1 MRGAEYIPVASIP
14 IVDLGAQY
22 EAAKLRR
29 EESEERKLA
38 YLNQFK
44 QVRGSLS
51 DGVRPA
57 VQQRWNQVESLLDQG
72 DMSFE
77 GRKKLQQAYKDYAE
91 YTAQGVDFTRAL
103 DEREAE
109 VLSNPQKYNLDVL
122 KELDTYRSV
131 KPDDTFLSNPTLPS
145 LAQYT
150 RYQPKRLSSSTM
162 ASTIYNNM
170 KQFDGLDAIRNADGT
185 LNQVALENA
194 VNAQYIGQ
202 SSEDVDAIVAEEL
215 SRLGRL
221 DGNVAE
227 AVEVIRSLSD
237 AEKQNLIKS
246 ASQRTIQTLSNLVSK
261 DVFTKAEER
270 AAEMEDFEAKENIK
284 GRIDK
289 EKIRLSQSGDAALQ
303 RERIAAE
310 KEETT
315 PKTNPYAV
323 FSDYVNETI
332 TDNILSA
339 DEDEMV
345 KNLAPSLPPG
355 YEVEATS
362 PWYSKDN
369 IITIRGQKGAE
380 GVEIPLPKDLKTNPT
395 SRALVKKQ
403 IQQAI
408 LNSIPAGTEN
418 PEEDKLLYLSR
429 IINQGALSSAP
440 ADAKAAPTDRLEI
453 LKQ

>member
-1 MRGAEYIPVASIP
+1 M
-14 IVDLGAQY
+14 
-22 EAAKLRR
+22 
-29 EESEERKLA
+29 
-38 YLNQFK
+38 
-44 QVRGSLS
+44 
-51 DGVRPA
+51 
-57 VQQRWNQVESLLDQG
+57 
-72 DMSFE
+72 
-77 GRKKLQQAYKDYAE
+77 
-91 YTAQGVDFTRAL
+91 
-103 DEREAE
+103 
-109 VLSNPQKYNLDVL
+109 LSNPQKYNLEVL

-131 KPDDTFLSNPTLPS
+131 KPDDAFLTNPTLPN
-145 LAQYT
+145 LTQYT

-261 DVFTKAEER
+261 DAFTREEER
-270 AAEMEDFEAKENIK
+270 AAEMEDYKAKV
-284 GRIDK
+284 
-289 EKIRLSQSGDAALQ
+289 KIQGQQSEREIGLRRAADAALQ

-310 KEETT
+310 KEPTT
-315 PKTNPYAV
+315 PKVNPYAL
-323 FSDYVNETI
+323 FSDYVNQTI

-339 DEDEMV
+339 NEDEMV

-369 IITIRGQKGAE
+369 IITIRGQKDTD
-380 GVEIPLPKDLKTNPT
+380 GVEITLPKDLKTNPK

-408 LNSIPAGTEN
+408 INSIPAGTEN
-418 PEEDKLLYLSR
+418 PEEDRLLYLSR
-429 IINQGALSSAP
+429 IINQGALSPAP
-440 ADAKAAPTDRLEI
+440 AGAQADLRAKYDY
-453 LKQ
+453 

>member
-1 MRGAEYIPVASIP
+1 MRGAEYIPVANIP

-22 EAAKLRR
+22 EAAKARR

-44 QVRGSLS
+44 QVRGALS
-51 DGVRPA
+51 DGLRPA
-57 VQQRWNQVESLLDQG
+57 VQQRWDVVDGLLDQG

-91 YTAQGVDFTRAL
+91 YTAQGVDYTTAL

-131 KPDDTFLSNPTLPS
+131 KPDDAFLTNFTLPS
-145 LAQYT
+145 LAKYT
-150 RYQPKRLSSSTM
+150 KYQPKRLSSSTM

-194 VNAQYIGQ
+194 VNAQYIGI
-202 SSEDVDAIVAEEL
+202 SSEDEDAIVAEEL

-227 AVEVIRSLSD
+227 AVEVIRNLSD
-237 AEKQNLIKS
+237 TEKKNFIKS

-261 DVFTKAEER
+261 DVFTREEER
-270 AAEMEDFEAKENIK
+270 AAEMEDYEAKV
-284 GRIDK
+284 
-289 EKIRLSQSGDAALQ
+289 KIQGQQSEREIALRRAADAALQ

-310 KEETT
+310 KQATT
-315 PKTNPYAV
+315 PTRNLYAL
-323 FSDYVNETI
+323 FSDYVNQTI
-332 TDNILSA
+332 TDDILSA
-339 DEDEMV
+339 DESEMV
-345 KNLAPSLPPG
+345 QNLTSKLPPG
-355 YEVEATS
+355 YTVEES
-362 PWYSKDN
+362 RWGFDQ
-369 IITIRGQKGAE
+369 ITIKGGGEAVAIDLPNNLNAKGDD
-380 GVEIPLPKDLKTNPT
+380 GVKA
-395 SRALVKKQ
+395 RALVKKQ

-408 LNSIPAGTEN
+408 INSIPAGTEN

-429 IINQGALSSAP
+429 FAQGLTAP
-440 ADAKAAPTDRLEI
+440 AGAKAAPNDPLGV
-453 LKQ
+453 LK

>member
-22 EAAKLRR
+22 EAAKARR

-51 DGVRPA
+51 EGVRPA

-122 KELDTYRSV
+122 KELDTYRSI

-150 RYQPKRLSSSTM
+150 RFQPKRLSSSTM

-202 SSEDVDAIVAEEL
+202 SSEEVDAIVAEEL

-221 DGNVAE
+221 DGSIAE
-227 AVEVIRSLSD
+227 AVEVTRSLSD

-270 AAEMEDFEAKENIK
+270 AADLKEYEAKVKIQ
-284 GRIDK
+284 GR
-289 EKIRLSQSGDAALQ
+289 QSEREIGLREAGDAALQ

-310 KEETT
+310 KEPTT
-315 PKTNPYAV
+315 PTRNLYAL
-323 FSDYVNETI
+323 FSDCVDKTI
-332 TDNILSA
+332 TDDILSA
-339 DEDEMV
+339 DESEMV
-345 KNLAPSLPPG
+345 QNLASKLPPG
-355 YEVEATS
+355 YVVEES
-362 PWYSKDN
+362 RPGFDQ
-369 IITIRGQKGAE
+369 ITIRGKQGGTGVAIDLPNNLNAKGDA
-380 GVEIPLPKDLKTNPT
+380 GVKA
-395 SRALVKKQ
+395 RALVKKQ

-408 LNSIPAGTEN
+408 INSIPAGTEN

-429 IINQGALSSAP
+429 IINQGLTAP
-440 ADAKAAPTDRLEI
+440 AGAKATPNDPLGV
-453 LKQ
+453 L

>member
-1 MRGAEYIPVASIP
+1 MRGAEYIPVANIP

-22 EAAKLRR
+22 EAAKARR
-29 EESEERKLA
+29 EESEERKLT

-227 AVEVIRSLSD
+227 AVEVTRSLSD
-237 AEKQNLIKS
+237 TEKQNLIKS

-261 DVFTKAEER
+261 DAFTKAEER
-270 AAEMEDFEAKENIK
+270 AAEMEDYEAKENIK

-310 KEETT
+310 KAGTT
-315 PKTNPYAV
+315 TKTSPYAL
-323 FSDYVNETI
+323 FANYVEQNV
-332 TDNILSA
+332 TDKLIVA
-339 DEDEMV
+339 DGDKMAA
-345 KNLAPSLPPG
+345 NLTPALAKLG
-355 YEVEATS
+355 YTVEGVTPTLGFGS
-362 PWYSKDN
+362 HS
-369 IITIRGQKGAE
+369 ITIKGKEDSE
-380 GVEIPLPKDLKTNPT
+380 GVKITLA
-395 SRALVKKQ
+395 SRTKKFSKQ
-403 IQQAI
+403 DILQEIQQAI
-408 LNSIPAGTEN
+408 FNSIPSGTEN
-418 PEEDKLLYLSR
+418 PEADRLLFLSR
-429 IINQGALSSAP
+429 LSNLGIFGFAGP
-440 ADAKAAPTDRLEI
+440 KNAEYETGRK
-453 LKQ
+453 

>member
-1 MRGAEYIPVASIP
+1 
-14 IVDLGAQY
+14 
-22 EAAKLRR
+22 
-29 EESEERKLA
+29 
-38 YLNQFK
+38 
-44 QVRGSLS
+44 
-51 DGVRPA
+51 
-57 VQQRWNQVESLLDQG
+57 
-72 DMSFE
+72 
-77 GRKKLQQAYKDYAE
+77 
-91 YTAQGVDFTRAL
+91 
-103 DEREAE
+103 
-109 VLSNPQKYNLDVL
+109 
-122 KELDTYRSV
+122 
-131 KPDDTFLSNPTLPS
+131 
-145 LAQYT
+145 
-150 RYQPKRLSSSTM
+150 
-162 ASTIYNNM
+162 M

-227 AVEVIRSLSD
+227 AVEVTRSLSD

-261 DVFTKAEER
+261 DAFTREEQS
-270 AAEMEDFEAKENIK
+270 AADLKEYEAKTRIQ
-284 GRIDK
+284 GRQSEREIAL
-289 EKIRLSQSGDAALQ
+289 RQSGDAALQ

-332 TDNILSA
+332 TDDILSA
-339 DEDEMV
+339 DENKMV
-345 KNLAPSLPPG
+345 ENLAPSLPPG
-355 YEVEATS
+355 YEVEASGPLSFGNT
-362 PWYSKDN
+362 
-369 IITIRGQKGAE
+369 ITIRGQKGAE
-380 GVEIPLPKDLKTNPT
+380 GVEISLPKDLKTNPK

-440 ADAKAAPTDRLEI
+440 ADPLGI
-453 LKQ
+453 LK

>member
-77 GRKKLQQAYKDYAE
+77 GRKKLQQAYTDYAE

-109 VLSNPQKYNLDVL
+109 VLSNPQKYNLEVL

-202 SSEDVDAIVAEEL
+202 SSEDVDAIIAEEL

-227 AVEVIRSLSD
+227 AVEVTRSLSD

-261 DVFTKAEER
+261 DAFTKAEER

-310 KEETT
+310 KAETT
-315 PKTNPYAV
+315 PKVNPYAV

-380 GVEIPLPKDLKTNPT
+380 GVEIPLPKDLKTNPK

-403 IQQAI
+403 IQRAI
-408 LNSIPAGTEN
+408 LDGIPAGTEN

-440 ADAKAAPTDRLEI
+440 ADPLGI
-453 LKQ
+453 LK

>member
-131 KPDDTFLSNPTLPS
+131 KPDDAFLTNPTLPN
-145 LAQYT
+145 LTQYT

-227 AVEVIRSLSD
+227 AVEVTRSLSD
-237 AEKQNLIKS
+237 TEKQNLIKS

-261 DVFTKAEER
+261 DVLTKAEER
-270 AAEMEDFEAKENIK
+270 AADMEDYEAKVKIQ
-284 GRIDK
+284 GR
-289 EKIRLSQSGDAALQ
+289 QSEREIGLRRAADAALQ

-310 KEETT
+310 KEPTT
-315 PKTNPYAV
+315 PKVNPYAL
-323 FSDYVNETI
+323 FSDYVNQTI
-332 TDNILSA
+332 TDDILSA
-339 DEDEMV
+339 DENKMV
-345 KNLAPSLPPG
+345 ENLAPSLPPG
-355 YEVEATS
+355 YEVEASGRFKPGNT
-362 PWYSKDN
+362 
-369 IITIRGQKGAE
+369 ITIRGQKGAD
-380 GVEIPLPKDLKTNPT
+380 GVKIALPKDLKTNPK
-395 SRALVKKQ
+395 SRALVKQQ
-403 IQQAI
+403 IQRAI
-408 LNSIPAGTEN
+408 LDGIPAGTEN

-429 IINQGALSSAP
+429 IINQGALSPAP
-440 ADAKAAPTDRLEI
+440 AGAQADLRAKYGY
-453 LKQ
+453 

>member
-202 SSEDVDAIVAEEL
+202 SSEDVDAIIAEEL

-227 AVEVIRSLSD
+227 AVEVTRSLSD

-261 DVFTKAEER
+261 DAFTREEQS
-270 AAEMEDFEAKENIK
+270 AADLKEYEAKTRIQ
-284 GRIDK
+284 GR
-289 EKIRLSQSGDAALQ
+289 QSEREIGLRQAGDAALQ
-303 RERIAAE
+303 RERIEAE
-310 KEETT
+310 QQETA
-315 PKTNPYAV
+315 PKVNPYAL

-362 PWYSKDN
+362 PWYSKDD

-380 GVEIPLPKDLKTNPT
+380 GVEISLPKDLKTNPK

-403 IQQAI
+403 IQRAI
-408 LNSIPAGTEN
+408 LDGIPAGTEN

-440 ADAKAAPTDRLEI
+440 ADAQTDLRA
-453 LKQ
+453 KYNY

>member
-22 EAAKLRR
+22 EAAKIRR
-29 EESEERKLA
+29 EQSEERKLA

-77 GRKKLQQAYKDYAE
+77 GRKKLQQAYTDYAE

-122 KELDTYRSV
+122 KEIDTYRSV

-150 RYQPKRLSSSTM
+150 RFQPKKLSSSTM

-170 KQFDGLDAIRNADGT
+170 KQFDGLDAIRNLDGT

-194 VNAQYIGQ
+194 VNAQFIGQ
-202 SSEDVDAIVAEEL
+202 NSEDVDAIVAEEL

-221 DGNVAE
+221 DGSIAE

-237 AEKQNLIKS
+237 VEKQNLIES
-246 ASQRTIQTLSNLVSK
+246 AAQRTGQMLFNLVSK
-261 DVFTKAEER
+261 DVLTKAEER
-270 AAEMEDFEAKENIK
+270 AAEMEDFGTKVKIQ
-284 GRIDK
+284 GRQTEREIGL
-289 EKIRLSQSGDAALQ
+289 RQASDAALQ

-310 KEETT
+310 KAETT
-315 PKTNPYAV
+315 PRANPYAV
-323 FSDYVNETI
+323 FSDYLNQTI
-332 TDNILSA
+332 TDDILSA
-339 DEDEMV
+339 DEKQMV

-355 YEVEATS
+355 YEVEASGPVQFGNT
-362 PWYSKDN
+362 
-369 IITIRGQKGAE
+369 ITIKGKKGDA
-380 GVEIPLPKDLKTNPT
+380 GVKISLPKDLNTNQN
-395 SRALVKKQ
+395 SKDLVKRQ

-429 IINQGALSSAP
+429 IINQGALSSAS
-440 ADAKAAPTDRLEI
+440 ADAKPAPTDPLGV
-453 LKQ
+453 L

>member
-77 GRKKLQQAYKDYAE
+77 GRKKLQQAYTDYAE

-261 DVFTKAEER
+261 DVFTREEER
-270 AAEMEDFEAKENIK
+270 AEGMEDYRTKVEIQGGQTEKE
-284 GRIDK
+284 
-289 EKIRLSQSGDAALQ
+289 IRLRQAGDAELQ
-303 RERIAAE
+303 RKQIEAE
-310 KEETT
+310 QQKTT
-315 PKTNPYAV
+315 PKVNPYAL
-323 FSDYVNETI
+323 FSDYVNQTI
-332 TDNILSA
+332 TDDIIGFNKDQIV
-339 DEDEMV
+339 E
-345 KNLAPSLPPG
+345 KLAPVLPPG
-355 YEVEATS
+355 YEVVAGGGGFA
-362 PWYSKDN
+362 KN
-369 IITIRGQKGAE
+369 NITIRGKAGDT
-380 GVEIPLPKDLKTNPT
+380 GVKITIPKDLRQNEA

-408 LNSIPAGTEN
+408 MNSIPAGTEN
-418 PEEDKLLYLSR
+418 PEEDRLLYLSR

-440 ADAKAAPTDRLEI
+440 ADAEADLRAKYNY
-453 LKQ
+453 

>member
-22 EAAKLRR
+22 EAAKERR

-150 RYQPKRLSSSTM
+150 RFQPKKLSSSTM

-194 VNAQYIGQ
+194 VNAQYIGI
-202 SSEDVDAIVAEEL
+202 SSEDEDAIVAEEL

-227 AVEVIRSLSD
+227 AVEVIRNLSD
-237 AEKQNLIKS
+237 TEKKNFIKS

-261 DVFTKAEER
+261 DVFTREEER
-270 AAEMEDFEAKENIK
+270 AAGIEDFSTKVDIEGKQRIKELN
-284 GRIDK
+284 
-289 EKIRLSQSGDAALQ
+289 LNNAADAELQ
-303 RERIAAE
+303 RERLEAE
-310 KEETT
+310 KAATT
-315 PKTNPYAV
+315 PKTNPYAL
-323 FSDYVNETI
+323 FSSYVNQNVTEAI
-332 TDNILSA
+332 VDFDKA
-339 DEDEMV
+339 KMV
-345 KNLAPSLPPG
+345 KNLSDVLPPG
-355 YEVEATS
+355 YTVTANTN
-362 PWYSKDN
+362 PIKRGA
-369 IITIRGQKGAE
+369 IIIKGGSGE
-380 GVEIPLPKDLKTNPT
+380 GVRVELFDAKGNRKAKAAVSKEIQ
-395 SRALVKKQ
+395 RA
-403 IQQAI
+403 IFDE
-408 LNSIPAGTEN
+408 IPAGTEN

-429 IINQGALSSAP
+429 IINQGALSPAP
-440 ADAKAAPTDRLEI
+440 ASAQAAPNDPI
-453 LKQ
+453 GVLKQ

>member
-1 MRGAEYIPVASIP
+1 MRNADYIPVANIP
-14 IVDLGAQY
+14 VVDLGAQY
-22 EAAKLRR
+22 EAAKARR

-51 DGVRPA
+51 EGVRPA

-91 YTAQGVDFTRAL
+91 YTAQGVDYTTAL

-109 VLSNPQKYNLDVL
+109 VLSNPQKYNLSVL
-122 KELDTYRSV
+122 KEIDGYRSA
-131 KPDDTFLSNPTLPS
+131 KPDDTFLTNFTLPS
-145 LAQYT
+145 LAKYT
-150 RYQPKRLSSSTM
+150 KYQPKRLSSSTM

-202 SSEDVDAIVAEEL
+202 NSEDVDAIVAEEL

-221 DGNVAE
+221 DGSIAE
-227 AVEVIRSLSD
+227 AVEVTRSLSD
-237 AEKQNLIKS
+237 VEKQNLIKS

-261 DVFTKAEER
+261 DVFTREEER
-270 AAEMEDFEAKENIK
+270 AAGIEDFSTKVDIEGKQRLKELN
-284 GRIDK
+284 
-289 EKIRLSQSGDAALQ
+289 LNNAADAELQ
-303 RERIAAE
+303 RKRLEAE
-310 KEETT
+310 KPATT
-315 PKTNPYAV
+315 PTRNLYAL
-323 FSDYVNETI
+323 FSDYVNQTI
-332 TDNILSA
+332 TDDILSA
-339 DEDEMV
+339 DESEMV
-345 KNLAPSLPPG
+345 QNLTSKLPPG
-355 YEVEATS
+355 YTVEEAGFLYDQISIKGGGEAVAITL
-362 PWYSKDN
+362 PNNLNSK
-369 IITIRGQKGAE
+369 TAAGA
-380 GVEIPLPKDLKTNPT
+380 K

-408 LNSIPAGTEN
+408 INSIPAGTEN
-418 PEEDKLLYLSR
+418 PEEDRLLYLSR
-429 IINQGALSSAP
+429 FVNQGLTAP
-440 ADAKAAPTDRLEI
+440 AGAKATPNDPLGV
-453 LKQ
+453 LK

>member
-261 DVFTKAEER
+261 DVFTREEER
-270 AAEMEDFEAKENIK
+270 AADIEDYQKKVDIQGKQSIKEMN
-284 GRIDK
+284 
-289 EKIRLSQSGDAALQ
+289 LSNAAAAELQ
-303 RERIAAE
+303 RKRIAAE
-310 KEETT
+310 KEPTT
-315 PKTNPYAV
+315 PTRNLYAL
-323 FSDYVNETI
+323 FSDYVDQTI
-332 TDNILSA
+332 TDDILSA
-339 DEDEMV
+339 DESEMV
-345 KNLAPSLPPG
+345 QNLASKLPPG
-355 YEVEATS
+355 YVVEES
-362 PWYSKDN
+362 RPGFDQ
-369 IITIRGQKGAE
+369 ITIRGQQGGTGVAIDLPNNLNAKGDA
-380 GVEIPLPKDLKTNPT
+380 GVKA
-395 SRALVKKQ
+395 RALVKKQ

-408 LNSIPAGTEN
+408 INSIPAGTEN

-429 IINQGALSSAP
+429 IINQGLTAP
-440 ADAKAAPTDRLEI
+440 AGAKATPNDPLGV
-453 LKQ
+453 L

>member
-261 DVFTKAEER
+261 DVFTREEER
-270 AAEMEDFEAKENIK
+270 AEGMEDYRTKVEIQGGQTEKE
-284 GRIDK
+284 
-289 EKIRLSQSGDAALQ
+289 IRLRQAGDAELQ
-303 RERIAAE
+303 RKQIEAE
-310 KEETT
+310 QQKTT
-315 PKTNPYAV
+315 PKVNPYAL
-323 FSDYVNETI
+323 FSDYVNQTI
-332 TDNILSA
+332 TDDIIGFNKDQIV
-339 DEDEMV
+339 E
-345 KNLAPSLPPG
+345 KLAPVLPPG
-355 YEVEATS
+355 YEVVAGGGGFA
-362 PWYSKDN
+362 KN
-369 IITIRGQKGAE
+369 NITIRGKAGDT
-380 GVEIPLPKDLKTNPT
+380 GVKITIPKDLRQNEA

-408 LNSIPAGTEN
+408 MNSIPAGTEN
-418 PEEDKLLYLSR
+418 PEEDRLLYLSR

-440 ADAKAAPTDRLEI
+440 ADAEADLRAKYNY
-453 LKQ
+453 

>member
-57 VQQRWNQVESLLDQG
+57 VQQRWNQVEGLLDQG

-202 SSEDVDAIVAEEL
+202 SSEDVDAIIAEEL

-221 DGNVAE
+221 DGSIAE
-227 AVEVIRSLSD
+227 AVEVTRSLSD

-261 DVFTKAEER
+261 DAFTREEQS
-270 AAEMEDFEAKENIK
+270 AADLKEYEAKTRIQ
-284 GRIDK
+284 GRQSEREIAL
-289 EKIRLSQSGDAALQ
+289 RQSGDAALQ

-310 KEETT
+310 KAETT

-380 GVEIPLPKDLKTNPT
+380 GVEIPLPKDLKTNPN

-403 IQQAI
+403 IQRAI
-408 LNSIPAGTEN
+408 LDGIPAGTEN

-440 ADAKAAPTDRLEI
+440 ADAQADLRAKYGY
-453 LKQ
+453 

>member
-22 EAAKLRR
+22 EAAKARR

-51 DGVRPA
+51 EGVRPA

-77 GRKKLQQAYKDYAE
+77 GRKKLQQAYTDYAE

-109 VLSNPQKYNLDVL
+109 VLSNPQKYNLEVL

-131 KPDDTFLSNPTLPS
+131 KPDDAFLTNPTLPN
-145 LAQYT
+145 LTQYT

-261 DVFTKAEER
+261 DAFTREEER
-270 AAEMEDFEAKENIK
+270 AAEMEDYEAKVKIQ
-284 GRIDK
+284 GR
-289 EKIRLSQSGDAALQ
+289 QSEREIGLRRAADAALQ
-303 RERIAAE
+303 REKITAE
-310 KEETT
+310 KEPTT
-315 PKTNPYAV
+315 PRANPYAV
-323 FSDYVNETI
+323 FSDYVNQTI
-332 TDNILSA
+332 TDDIIGFNKDQIV
-339 DEDEMV
+339 E
-345 KNLAPSLPPG
+345 KLAPVLPPG
-355 YEVEATS
+355 YEVVAGGGGFA
-362 PWYSKDN
+362 KN
-369 IITIRGQKGAE
+369 NITIRGKE
-380 GVEIPLPKDLKTNPT
+380 GDTGVKITIPKDLRQNEA

-408 LNSIPAGTEN
+408 MNSIPAGTEN
-418 PEEDKLLYLSR
+418 PEEDRLLYLSR
-429 IINQGALSSAP
+429 IINQGALSPAP
-440 ADAKAAPTDRLEI
+440 ADAQADFREKYNY
-453 LKQ
+453 